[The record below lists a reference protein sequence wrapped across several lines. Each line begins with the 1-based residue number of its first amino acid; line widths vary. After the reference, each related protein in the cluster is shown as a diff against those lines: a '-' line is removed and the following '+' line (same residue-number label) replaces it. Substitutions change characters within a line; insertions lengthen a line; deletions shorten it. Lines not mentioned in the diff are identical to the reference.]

1 MSPELIGIIAAAVS
15 LGTLMLATTHSIR
28 RELSELRA
36 NDEGLRKDIKA
47 SGDQLRKEISAS
59 GDQLRKEIRASGDR
73 SHAEA
78 TTSKQE
84 LREEIGALREEIQAG
99 FKELHARISNLAD
112 RVSKVEGIIEGLFW
126 GTRNQPPEKSREGV
140 A

>member
-1 MSPELIGIIAAAVS
+1 MQGFSPMTHVETRNLRAGGGLPK
-15 LGTLMLATTHSIR
+15 LGRERVQVAR
-28 RELSELRA
+28 RE
-36 NDEGLRKDIKA
+36 GLLA
-47 SGDQLRKEISAS
+47 GDCHLFQ
-59 GDQLRKEIRASGDR
+59 
-73 SHAEA
+73 
-78 TTSKQE
+78 QE
-84 LREEIGALREEIQAG
+84 LREEIGALRKEMQAG

>member
-1 MSPELIGIIAAAVS
+1 MSLELIGIIAAAVS

-36 NDEGLRKDIKA
+36 NDEVV
-47 SGDQLRKEISAS
+47 
-59 GDQLRKEIRASGDR
+59 RKEIRASSDR
-73 SHAEA
+73 SHTEV

-84 LREEIGALREEIQAG
+84 LREKIGALREEMQAG